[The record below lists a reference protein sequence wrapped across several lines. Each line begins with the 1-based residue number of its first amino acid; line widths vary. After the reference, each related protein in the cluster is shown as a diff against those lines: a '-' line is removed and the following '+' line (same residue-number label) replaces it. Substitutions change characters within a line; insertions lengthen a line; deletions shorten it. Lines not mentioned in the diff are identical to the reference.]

1 MCRKPALSIIVILL
15 VSLAGGASAV
25 DLLVPAGTEVTKSA
39 AQSYGKFE
47 VDGRLIV
54 ESGADLSFTNESRI
68 DGVTTS
74 GIRPEIIM
82 NASNFLLNNRMNM
95 GTDKLPDNG
104 GNYAYLTMNGGTFT
118 VTGTFKFPDDEGGT
132 HRIYL
137 NGGIMHCG
145 DIEQKHDRD
154 AIMYVG
160 GGILRLDDITGGDRN
175 PQEWKANGDL
185 LPAEGY
191 DEIVI
196 EYVPAGP
203 YTEVRAIKLDPNL
216 ASNPS
221 PADGATVV
229 DANVV
234 LKWSPGV
241 NAVWHDVY
249 LSTDFNDVNE
259 ASDPNVL
266 PGRGRQDSNSFDACD
281 LELAKTYY
289 WRIDGVNGPNTWRGD
304 IWRFKIVEG
313 YINSIGMEFVRLVP
327 GSFMMGSSSGDP
339 DEEPVHQVTISNSF
353 YMSMTEVT
361 NAQYEQFDP
370 CHSSYRAPQTYNNQ
384 TVHMSAGDNEA
395 VIYVSWEDAN
405 NFCQWLSNLEGQPY
419 RLLTEA
425 EWEYACRAGTTSA
438 YYTGGSLPASYYKS
452 QANSSWP
459 TDVDLTVKT
468 TGQNSWGL
476 WDMHGNVEEW
486 CYDWYGP
493 YESGSQTDPVGRTNG
508 DFRVSRGG
516 SHNTPVFY
524 LRSANRLSSL
534 PKDKHWL
541 IGFRVVCGEMPDTP
555 GLPEPAP
562 KDWATGVSQ
571 TTYTWPSEHETNTPY
586 FIGPEVWVREPAWA
600 DEIPMNGHNHQ
611 PAVTFCDNGDLF
623 GAWYS
628 CESERGRE
636 LTVLASRL
644 RQGNSTWD
652 YPDEFFRAQ
661 DRNMHGTAVFN
672 DRNGKLYLFNGLGTD
687 YSWEKLALCTATST
701 DNGVTWQ
708 PRIINPYHGKHH
720 QVIAGPIK
728 TREGHIIVAGDA
740 NPGSAIHI
748 SRDNGQT
755 FVDPGANRPDPD
767 FEDGGTGAWIAGIH
781 CGFVQLLNGDLL
793 AFGRGDNINDMMPRS
808 ISTDMG
814 ENWTYSAS
822 PFQPIGGGQR
832 CVLLRLEYSYGER
845 LGGTVDSPIL
855 MLSFGTGTMLNGEHQ
870 LEQCSGMFGTVSYD
884 DGQTW
889 TDKKLISNLQG
900 SDSVYLDGG
909 GNTGWFTMS
918 RTEAEPKG
926 YLSAT
931 QTPDG
936 IIHVCSSRL
945 YYAFNL
951 AWIDPDYTPQPLSRK
966 ADLDEGGV
974 VEWNDLKIL
983 VEQWLEN
990 CLVYDWCGG
999 RDINRDGGVDFLDFA
1014 FLGLYWSESWQ

>member
-1 MCRKPALSIIVILL
+1 MRRRIVFSVIIFLL
-15 VSLAGGASAV
+15 GLIDVASAV
-25 DLLVPAGTEVTKSA
+25 DLLVPAGTEVTKSTA
-39 AQSYGKFE
+39 GSYGKFE
-47 VDGRLIV
+47 VVGRLIV
-54 ESGADLSFTNESRI
+54 EAGADLTFTGPDQSHI
-68 DGVTTS
+68 DGVETS

-82 NASNFLLNNRMNM
+82 NGGSVFVDARTNM
-95 GTDKLPDNG
+95 GTNEVDNG
-104 GNYAYLTMNGGTFT
+104 GNYGYLTMNGGTFT
-118 VTGTFKFPDDEGGT
+118 TTDTFKFPDDHGGE

-137 NGGIMHCG
+137 NDGIMHCG
-145 DIEQKHDRD
+145 DIQLIHERN

-160 GGILRLDDITGGDRN
+160 GGILHLDDITGGERD
-175 PQEWKANGDL
+175 PQEWKGNGDL
-185 LPAEGY
+185 LPAAGY

-221 PADGATVV
+221 PANGATVI

-249 LSTDFNDVNE
+249 LGTDFNDVNE
-259 ASDPNVL
+259 ASDPNVP
-266 PGRGRQDSNSFDACD
+266 PGGGRQDSNSFDACD

-313 YINSIGMEFVRLVP
+313 YINSIGMEFVQLVP

-339 DEEPVHQVTISNSF
+339 DEEPVHQVTISDPF

-370 CHSSYRAPQTYNNQ
+370 CHSAYRAPQTYNGQ
-384 TVHMSAGDNEA
+384 TVTMSTGDDEA

-419 RLLTEA
+419 RLPTEA

-438 YYTGGSLPASYYKS
+438 YYTGASLPPSYYKNQS
-452 QANSSWP
+452 NSSWP
-459 TDVDLTVKT
+459 KDVDLTVKT
-468 TGQNSWGL
+468 TGQNSWAL

-534 PKDKHWL
+534 PADKHWL
-541 IGFRVVCGEMPDTP
+541 IGFRVVCGEMPGTP
-555 GLPEPAP
+555 ALPEPAP

-600 DEIPMNGHNHQ
+600 DEIPMYGHNHQ

-652 YPDEFFRAQ
+652 YPDEFFKAQ
-661 DRNMHGTAVFN
+661 DRNMHGTALFN

-728 TREGHIIVAGDA
+728 TREGYIIVAGDA

-748 SRDNGQT
+748 SQDNGQT
-755 FVDPGANRPDPD
+755 FVDPGANRPEPD

-845 LGGTVDSPIL
+845 LGGTVDSPIF
-855 MLSFGTGTMLNGEHQ
+855 MLSFGSGTMLNGEHQ

-884 DGQTW
+884 NGQTW

-951 AWIDPDYTPQPLSRK
+951 GWIDPDYTPQPLSRK

-974 VEWNDLKIL
+974 VEWNDLEIL
-983 VEQWLEN
+983 VEQWLYD
-990 CLVYDWCGG
+990 CIVYDWCGG
-999 RDINRDGGVDFLDFA
+999 RDINRDGRVDFLDFA
-1014 FLGLYWSESWQ
+1014 FLGLYWRESW

>member
-1 MCRKPALSIIVILL
+1 VHRRIVFSAIIFC
-15 VSLAGGASAV
+15 SAGLIDVASAA
-25 DLLVPAGTEVTKSA
+25 DLLVAAGAVVTKSTP
-39 AQSYGKFE
+39 QSYGKFE
-47 VDGRLIV
+47 VVGRLVV
-54 ESGADLSFTNESRI
+54 EAGADLSFTSQSHI
-68 DGVTTS
+68 DGVETN
-74 GIRPEIIM
+74 GIRPEIII
-82 NASNFLLNNRMNM
+82 NGGSVFVDARTNM
-95 GTDKLPDNG
+95 GTNKVDNG
-104 GNYAYLTMNGGTFT
+104 GNYGYLTMSGGTFT
-118 VTGTFKFPDDEGGT
+118 VTGTFKFPDDSGGE

-160 GGILRLDDITGGDRN
+160 GGTLRLDDITGGDRD

-185 LPAEGY
+185 LPAAGY

-203 YTEVRAIKLDPNL
+203 YTEVRAIKLDPNF
-216 ASNPS
+216 ASNPE
-221 PADGATVV
+221 PADWGATFETE
-229 DANVV
+229 AT
-234 LKWSPGV
+234 LSWTPGE
-241 NAVWHDVY
+241 NAAKHDVY
-249 LSTDFNDVNE
+249 FGTDFNDVNE

-266 PGRGRQDSNSFDACD
+266 PGRGRHDSNGFDPCGLD
-281 LELAKTYY
+281 PCTTYY
-289 WRIDGVNGPNTWRGD
+289 WRVDEVNGPSTWRGD
-304 IWRFKIVEG
+304 IWRFTVLEG
-313 YINSIGMEFVRLVP
+313 YTNSIGMEFVQLVP

-353 YMSMTEVT
+353 YMSVTEVT

-370 CHSSYRAPQTYNNQ
+370 CHSTYRAAQTYNGQ
-384 TVHMSAGDNEA
+384 TVTMSSGDDEA

-405 NFCQWLSNLEGQPY
+405 NFCQWLSNLEGKPY
-419 RLLTEA
+419 RLPTEG

-438 YYTGGSLPASYYKS
+438 YCTGASLPPSYYKS

-493 YESGSQTDPVGRTNG
+493 YDSNNQTNPVGRASG

-534 PKDKHWL
+534 PADKHWL
-541 IGFRVVCGEMPDTP
+541 IGFRVVCGEMPTTA

-571 TTYTWPSEHETNTPY
+571 TTYIWPSEHETSTPY
-586 FIGPEVWVREPAWA
+586 FIGPQVWVRVPPWA
-600 DEIPMNGHNHQ
+600 DDIPMYGHNHQ
-611 PAVTFCDNGDLF
+611 PGVTFCDNGDLF

-661 DRNMHGTAVFN
+661 DRNMHGTALFN

-687 YSWEKLALCTATST
+687 YSWEKLALCTATSA
-701 DNGVTWQ
+701 DNGVTWE

-720 QVIAGPIK
+720 QVVAGPIK
-728 TREGHIIVAGDA
+728 TREGYIIVAGDA

-748 SRDNGQT
+748 STDNGQM
-755 FVDPGANRPDPD
+755 FVDPGANRPEPD

-793 AFGRGDNINDMMPRS
+793 AFGRRNDISGMMPKS
-808 ISTDMG
+808 VSTDMG

-845 LGGTVDSPIL
+845 PGGTVDSPIL
-855 MLSFGTGTMLNGEHQ
+855 MLSFGSGTMLNGEHQ

-900 SDSVYLDGG
+900 TDSVYLDGG

-918 RTEAEPKG
+918 RTEAEPRG
-926 YLSAT
+926 YLSAV

-974 VEWNDLKIL
+974 VEWNDLDIL
-983 VEQWLEN
+983 VEQWLYD
-990 CLVYDWCGG
+990 CIVYDWCGG
-999 RDINRDGGVDFLDFA
+999 RDINRDGSVDFLDFA
-1014 FLGLYWSESWQ
+1014 FLALYWDESWQ